1 MPRAFPYSH
10 SENSAEVRRELLDQC
25 HCHPLSFSVVAAVAG
40 AGIELVA
47 CFVDSSSFPVLVLGT
62 ADASE
67 AAKAAQWDPFV
78 EVSSSLVVSAVAVV
92 VVVVVVVVEI
102 EVSGT
107 VESSLLVE
115 VVLVLLVG
123 TVVEVASSFVASVAS
138 DSEVALAEVVDL
150 VAVVVV
156 VDLEAVEVVLLL
168 VLVLLRLL
176 LLLLM
181 LRWSCGCPSV
191 GGVEVL
197 IVDSAGPSFA
207 ALVGQPSVDTVAVE
221 EQGQLHQSVD
231 HLRCLADMLHC
242 WERVLCCTAERTTGD
257 KHWAHSKGVVAVV
270 VAGH

>member
-25 HCHPLSFSVVAAVAG
+25 HCHPLSSFSVVVAAVAG
-40 AGIELVA
+40 AEIELVA
-47 CFVDSSSFPVLVLGT
+47 CFVDSSLIPVLVLGT
-62 ADASE
+62 ADASG

-92 VVVVVVVVEI
+92 VVVVVVEI

-107 VESSLLVE
+107 VEGFLLVE

-138 DSEVALAEVVDL
+138 DSEVVDL

-156 VDLEAVEVVLLL
+156 VVLEAVGVVLLL
-168 VLVLLRLL
+168 VLVL

-257 KHWAHSKGVVAVV
+257 KHWAVVVAVAV
-270 VAGH
+270 AVAGH

>member
-1 MPRAFPYSH
+1 MLRAFPYSH

-25 HCHPLSFSVVAAVAG
+25 HCHPLSFSVVVAAVAG
-40 AGIELVA
+40 AEIELVA
-47 CFVDSSSFPVLVLGT
+47 CFVDSSLIPVLVLGT

-67 AAKAAQWDPFV
+67 AARADQWDPFV

-92 VVVVVVVVEI
+92 VVVVVVEI

-107 VESSLLVE
+107 VEGFLLVE

-123 TVVEVASSFVASVAS
+123 TVVEVASSFEASVAS

-156 VDLEAVEVVLLL
+156 VVLEAVEVVLLL
-168 VLVLLRLL
+168 VLVLLRL

-257 KHWAHSKGVVAVV
+257 KHWVRSKGVVAVA

>member
-47 CFVDSSSFPVLVLGT
+47 CFVDSSSIPVLVLGT

-92 VVVVVVVVEI
+92 VVVVVVVEI

-107 VESSLLVE
+107 VEGFLLVE

-123 TVVEVASSFVASVAS
+123 TVVEVASSFAASVAS

-156 VDLEAVEVVLLL
+156 VVLEAVEVVLLL
-168 VLVLLRLL
+168 VLVL

-197 IVDSAGPSFA
+197 IVDSAGSSFA

-257 KHWAHSKGVVAVV
+257 KHWAHLKGVVAVV

>member
-67 AAKAAQWDPFV
+67 AAKAAQLDPFV

-92 VVVVVVVVEI
+92 VVVVVVEI

-107 VESSLLVE
+107 VEGFLLVE

-123 TVVEVASSFVASVAS
+123 TVVEVASSFAASVAS
-138 DSEVALAEVVDL
+138 DSEVALTEVVDL

-156 VDLEAVEVVLLL
+156 VVLGAVEVVLLL

-197 IVDSAGPSFA
+197 IVDSAGSSFA